1 MIPKTK
7 QKIKAIALRRRGR
20 TYSEILKQVP
30 VAKSTLSLWLREVG
44 LAKAQKQRIT
54 KKRKEAQMK
63 GAMARRQQRIV
74 LTDRIYKEAEK
85 EIGLITKR
93 ELWLMGIMLYWAEG
107 GKEKAWRPGSGM
119 DFSNSDHRMIS
130 LFLRWLSACGVEQQD
145 IRFGIYIHENHKS
158 RIKQV
163 KKFWIDK
170 TGFSEKYFTYVYF
183 KKHNPKTKRRNIGN
197 DYYGNLRVKMKASS
211 TFVRKTEG
219 WVRGV
224 VKNT

>member
-1 MIPKTK
+1 MIPKTELK
-7 QKIKAIALRRRGR
+7 NKAIKLRKQGK
-20 TYSEILKQVP
+20 TYSEILQQIT

-63 GAMARRQQRIV
+63 GATARRLQRIE
-74 LTDRIYKEAEK
+74 LTEKIYKESEG
-85 EIGLITKR
+85 EIGILSKR

-107 GKEKAWRPGSGM
+107 GKEKAWCPGSGM
-119 DFSNSDHRMIS
+119 NFSNSDHRMIS
-130 LFLRWLSACGVEQQD
+130 LFLRWLFVCGVEKQD
-145 IRFGIYIHENHKS
+145 IRFSIYIHENHRSK
-158 RIKQV
+158 IKQV

-183 KKHNPKTKRRNIGN
+183 KKHNPKTKRRNTGD
-197 DYYGNLRVKMKASS
+197 DYYGNLRINIKASS

-224 VKNT
+224 VKNL